1 MQVDPVKST
10 LKAPGTERLKLEY
23 KELLSNFGFNFSL
36 RRYTEGGGGAVPQ
49 DIEGCL
55 TPDGALWV
63 VQARPQ
69 P

>member
-1 MQVDPVKST
+1 
-10 LKAPGTERLKLEY
+10 LKLEY